1 MACKAGYY
9 ELPQQY
15 LHGLLREHDAREGV
29 KVSVNP
35 QNYSTLRVW
44 VRGQQDQPA
53 DTVPPYQWVF
63 NRALSAIMR
72 QMGHK
77 EDKRSA
83 QIYKRVI
90 LAVRHKS
97 AKKLILKVF
106 KEINCSRLETLLPN
120 GKIKMSNAS
129 KTLLLGTA
137 AAATIGLASKS
148 LSFISDM
155 QWSHILFF
163 TSSLVGIRIWF
174 SYRNRRNSYMVSL
187 SRTLYYKSIAHNR
200 GVLTLL
206 VDRAVD
212 EEFKGALL
220 TYVCL
225 LPTEGQSLFGFRS
238 GSPLGTHDLQ
248 HKVTGW
254 LKGTYGSP
262 DVFDCTNALANL
274 EMLNLLKRDEEGK
287 LTVVS
292 LDKALMV
299 LPTTTAYSGGVWPQ
313 RIDDEDEKL
322 ELTGQTEVGKQEKG
336 WW

>member
-1 MACKAGYY
+1 M
-9 ELPQQY
+9 
-15 LHGLLREHDAREGV
+15 
-29 KVSVNP
+29 NP
-35 QNYSTLRVW
+35 HNYSTLRVW
-44 VRGQQDQPA
+44 VRGQQDQPIEA
-53 DTVPPYQWVF
+53 IPPYQQVF
-63 NRALSAIMR
+63 GRVRSAVMKR
-72 QMGHK
+72 MGHK

-120 GKIKMSNAS
+120 GKIKMSNGR
-129 KTLLLGTA
+129 KMFLLGTA
-137 AAATIGLASKS
+137 AVATLGLASRS
-148 LSFISDM
+148 LPYIGDM
-155 QWSHILFF
+155 PWSYILFL
-163 TSSLVGIRIWF
+163 TYSLVGLRIWF
-174 SYRNRRNSYMVSL
+174 SYRNRRNFYMVSL

-206 VDRAVD
+206 ADRAVD

-238 GSPLGTHDLQ
+238 GRPLDSHDLE
-248 HKVTGW
+248 HKVAGW
-254 LKGTYGSP
+254 LQGTYGSP
-262 DVFDCTNALANL
+262 DVFDCADALTNL
-274 EMLNLLKRDEEGK
+274 EMLSLLKRNEEGK
-287 LTVVS
+287 LTVLS
-292 LDKALMV
+292 LDEALMV
-299 LPTTTAYSGGVWPQ
+299 LPTTPTYSGGLWPQ
-313 RIDDEDEKL
+313 RADDEDEKI